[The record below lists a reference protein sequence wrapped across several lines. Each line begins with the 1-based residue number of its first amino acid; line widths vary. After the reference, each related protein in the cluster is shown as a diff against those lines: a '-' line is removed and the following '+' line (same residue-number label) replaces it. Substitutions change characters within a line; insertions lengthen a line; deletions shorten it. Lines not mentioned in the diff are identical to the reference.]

1 MSRAADDNFLAR
13 WSRLKRA
20 GEPLPAPL
28 AKSATPAAPSRPLP
42 DPASL
47 TFDDDFSQFLGAEV
61 AEGVKRVALRK
72 LFHSPAF
79 NVMDGLDVYIDDY
92 SLPDPLD
99 EAMLKALN
107 HAQGLVFDVEEK
119 VAEEAAPL
127 AAEASLEPLAEPAEL
142 TGDADA
148 H

>member
-1 MSRAADDNFLAR
+1 MSRAAGDNFLAR
-13 WSRLKRA
+13 WSRLKRE
-20 GEPLPAPL
+20 GEPLQAPL
-28 AKSATPAAPSRPLP
+28 ATPATPPRPLP

-47 TFDDDFSQFLGAEV
+47 SFDDDFSQFLGAEV